1 MSLPWCNFLCL
12 ITAVWLF
19 HLVKTEKKK
28 MMNLLGFNLYETLHV
43 KFYQYQDISPQE
55 MVGHLCTNFL
65 SLLQH
70 ILFLMPLSGKAWGS
84 LDTVH
89 TWTSLYKNWTYIVQ
103 NIRSFFKLGISRFK
117 VDVPSATQCP
127 FHNTILDCHV
137 LSVQNAI
144 IPPVTS
150 SNCYFFDYLI
160 FSIKQEKNKKLGR
173 RRMACQIYRLQ
184 FWIL

>member
-1 MSLPWCNFLCL
+1 
-12 ITAVWLF
+12 
-19 HLVKTEKKK
+19 
-28 MMNLLGFNLYETLHV
+28 MNLLEFNLYETTCYVLSV
-43 KFYQYQDISPQE
+43 AWYFTTRNGRSLVYQFSVPSASHTFFDAIVWHSMGKPWYCPYLNLFIQ
-55 MVGHLCTNFL
+55 
-65 SLLQH
+65 SLNM
-70 ILFLMPLSGKAWGS
+70 LF
-84 LDTVH
+84 
-89 TWTSLYKNWTYIVQ
+89 
-103 NIRSFFKLGISRFK
+103 FFKLRISRFK
-117 VDVPSATQCP
+117 VDVPSATHCP
-127 FHNTILDCHV
+127 FRNTILDCHV